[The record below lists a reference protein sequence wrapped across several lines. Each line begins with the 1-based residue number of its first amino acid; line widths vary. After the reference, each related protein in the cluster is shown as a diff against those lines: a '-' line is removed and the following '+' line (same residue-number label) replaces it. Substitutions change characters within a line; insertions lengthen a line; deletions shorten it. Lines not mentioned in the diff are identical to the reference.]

1 MKRFFSLGGILA
13 LALLVVG
20 AGFAEAQTPK
30 LGYIH
35 SQRLVAEAPGAAA
48 AREAF
53 ERDMAGYRAQVEA
66 LGQELEKLEA
76 DYQAQQATLSEA
88 ARQQRQQQFQ
98 QKFVTAQDSVAKLE
112 QKAQERQAQFG
123 ETMKPIMER
132 IDQAIEAVRREGEF
146 AIIFDAGSSGM
157 VAADPSLD
165 VTDRVI
171 ARLKAAP
178 GAGG

>member
-1 MKRFFSLGGILA
+1 MKRSFSLGGLLA

-20 AGFAEAQTPK
+20 AGSADAQTSN
-30 LGYIH
+30 LGYVY
-35 SQRLVAEAPGAAA
+35 SQRLVQEAPGAAA

-53 ERDMAGYRAQVEA
+53 ERDMAGFRTQVEA
-66 LGQELEKLEA
+66 LGQELEKMEA

-112 QKAQERQAQFG
+112 QKAQERQAQFS
-123 ETMKPIMER
+123 ETMRPIMER
-132 IDQAIEAVRREGEF
+132 IDQAIEAVRREGNF

-157 VAADPSLD
+157 VAADPALD
-165 VTDRVI
+165 ITNRVL
-171 ARLKAAP
+171 ARLTAAP
-178 GAGG
+178 GGGE